1 MTETLTLPAGTA
13 RAAAVR
19 LRIAL
24 DAHLDA
30 VEART
35 GEHDPA
41 VQQAFKELREAAADY
56 DNALYAEHDEVTP
69 FDLPDLELATEE
81 DEGADGDEIG
91 RLSLLARWDFSLD
104 DVDLLVATAGKALSQ
119 EFPDASVALAALAVT
134 IGHTRLA
141 DPAIAQSAG
150 LRAHGCTTWVVA
162 TDDADPDDD
171 DPAWMDDAFACADPD
186 VVLCRLDAPV
196 EQEAE

>member
-1 MTETLTLPAGTA
+1 MTETLTPPAGTA

-19 LRIAL
+19 LRSAL

-41 VQQAFKELREAAADY
+41 VQQAFKELREAAREY
-56 DNALYAEHDEVTP
+56 DDALYAEHDEVTP
-69 FDLPDLELATEE
+69 FDLPELELATED
-81 DEGADGDEIG
+81 DEAEGDEIG

-104 DVDLLVATAGKALSQ
+104 DVDLLISTANKALGQ
-119 EFPDASVALAALAVT
+119 EIPDASVALAALAVS
-134 IGHTRLA
+134 IGHTKLG

-150 LRAHGCTTWVVA
+150 LRAHGATTWVVA

-171 DPAWMDDAFACADPD
+171 DPGWMDDAFAGADPD
-186 VVLCRLDAPV
+186 VVLCRLDAAV
-196 EQEAE
+196 EHVES